1 MMNRKKLIYHY
12 FFYLIISLSFT
23 ILLSILNHSLF
34 IEGIIDSKY
43 FDLFESRNIPMPYG
57 ENKEIEIN
65 VDVEWPVKSLLFFYF
80 ISSVYW
86 YSFGFYLKKK
96 FKNHSVGLLFSI
108 PLVIG
113 IVNFDILYI
122 LLFILSIL
130 GYCLTSL
137 PFHKK

>member
-1 MMNRKKLIYHY
+1 MEVI
-12 FFYLIISLSFT
+12 
-23 ILLSILNHSLF
+23 
-34 IEGIIDSKY
+34 
-43 FDLFESRNIPMPYG
+43 
-57 ENKEIEIN
+57 ENKEIEIDI
-65 VDVEWPVKSLLFFYF
+65 DVEWPVKSLLFFYF

-122 LLFILSIL
+122 LLFALSVL
-130 GYCLTSL
+130 GYYLTSL